1 MLLSSD
7 PPVYDLGKSQLF
19 NTEFF
24 RLKKEKKIS
33 PTFLYLEKIGKGEY
47 LWSPY
52 YDGAQCKICGFAES
66 LQQSCKVG
74 SIILESPV
82 VSLGGKG

>member
-7 PPVYDLGKSQLF
+7 PPVYDLGKSPLF

-47 LWSPY
+47 L
-52 YDGAQCKICGFAES
+52 
-66 LQQSCKVG
+66 
-74 SIILESPV
+74 
-82 VSLGGKG
+82 